1 MFDYFSNQSRP
12 FIILYH
18 HFVFLLSPLIS
29 WIPKYV
35 TRVIRRVPLVEQE
48 LLTLPEHLRSPSVLS
63 GVRVARYLVFYLV
76 FCMFLFCMFL
86 FVLSSFSSL
95 YCLNVFS
102 QHLHS
107 ESIYGNKYSNSAIK
121 FWILNNVTNIV
132 NVAWRQTCC
141 YLNLYLLR
149 PVMHP
154 CLVTT
159 WQRES
164 PSL

>member
-1 MFDYFSNQSRP
+1 MPGLISDLLLFSVLVLSPLICRKFIYIKSYMFDYFSNQSRP

-48 LLTLPEHLRSPSVLS
+48 LLTLPEHPRSPSVLS

-95 YCLNVFS
+95 YCLNVFF
-102 QHLHS
+102 
-107 ESIYGNKYSNSAIK
+107 SAPT
-121 FWILNNVTNIV
+121 F
-132 NVAWRQTCC
+132 
-141 YLNLYLLR
+141 
-149 PVMHP
+149 
-154 CLVTT
+154 
-159 WQRES
+159 
-164 PSL
+164 